1 MSYLTLIEAKT
12 HCRIQ
17 VNDDDDWVAFLIDA
31 AEAHVQQ
38 WLNRPLSSL
47 GSSSNS
53 PPDLDLQLPPDVKL
67 GILMH
72 VQNAYEN
79 RGIKEAGVTFGEN
92 KTAENLLYPYR
103 TGLGV

>member
-1 MSYLTLIEAKT
+1 MSYLTLTEAKK
-12 HCRIQ
+12 HCRIE
-17 VNDDDDWVAFLIDA
+17 VSDDDDWLAFLIDA

-47 GSSSNS
+47 ASSGNS
-53 PPDLDLQLPPDVKL
+53 PPDLDTQLPPDVRL

-72 VQNAYEN
+72 VQDAYEN
-79 RGIKEAGVTFGEN
+79 RSTQEAGVIFGHN
-92 KTAENLLYPYR
+92 NTAENLLYPYR